1 MNQLLSIYDIISNGY
16 SVEYLDVLS
25 IIALLFGI
33 AVIINK
39 NPIASLMSLI
49 GLFASISVYL
59 ILTGL
64 TFIGFSYLIVYIGA
78 VCGAQALN
86 IAGLVKIPL
95 YKVHLILIKFFQRV
109 VLKDNYFYISSSSPI
124 FYSKLDKN
132 RVKYYLNDYK
142 FYSTLSHSDKK
153 DEEFLKWFVGFSD
166 GESNFTIVYQ
176 KDKKGNISG
185 ANFRFIIELHIDDL
199 NTLNYIKS
207 KLNIGNEVAVYG
219 NSCKFTVTHRK
230 EIQKLI
236 FIFDKYN
243 LNTSKYLDYL
253 DFKKGFLLYYGNNEI
268 DKRILIDQ
276 LLILKNGMNSNRI
289 DFNFPSEYKIV
300 ICRYWLLGFI
310 EAEGSFHLD
319 RSKFQPIFNLSLTKV
334 QLPVVEKIKEYLENN
349 LGFDKYSI
357 FKLKNSSAIA
367 IIESKR
373 KNNFKSEIKLKVSNT
388 NILTKYFIPFL
399 ENMTFVTKKSKD
411 FNDFKIISTAI
422 YNGAYRNEEIKSL
435 ILKLSYTMNNYRLS
449 SNSDSQ
455 KIYSLSKENL
465 DTIINA
471 KSTIIHLY
479 DGRQLDNSTGKE
491 LNRRWTNCVYEI
503 VKNSNGIKLA
513 STLNEAAEI
522 LNVEFRT
529 VRKHLDSLPLNGDFI
544 NIKGNKVRRVAV
556 FYS

>member
-1 MNQLLSIYDIISNGY
+1 M
-16 SVEYLDVLS
+16 V
-25 IIALLFGI
+25 
-33 AVIINK
+33 VI
-39 NPIASLMSLI
+39 
-49 GLFASISVYL
+49 
-59 ILTGL
+59 
-64 TFIGFSYLIVYIGA
+64 
-78 VCGAQALN
+78 
-86 IAGLVKIPL
+86 
-95 YKVHLILIKFFQRV
+95 
-109 VLKDNYFYISSSSPI
+109 KDNYFYISSSSPI

-153 DEEFLKWFVGFSD
+153 DEEFLIWFVGFSD
-166 GESNFTIVYQ
+166 GESNFTIVYL

-185 ANFRFIIELHIDDL
+185 ANFRFIIELHIEDL

-276 LLILKNGMNSNRI
+276 LLILKNGMNSKRI
-289 DFNFPSEYKIV
+289 DFNFPSEHKIV
-300 ICRYWLLGFI
+300 ICRYWLLGLI

-373 KNNFKSEIKLKVSNT
+373 KNNLKWEIKLKVSNT
-388 NILTKYFIPFL
+388 NILTKYF
-399 ENMTFVTKKSKD
+399 SK
-411 FNDFKIISTAI
+411 
-422 YNGAYRNEEIKSL
+422 
-435 ILKLSYTMNNYRLS
+435 
-449 SNSDSQ
+449 
-455 KIYSLSKENL
+455 
-465 DTIINA
+465 
-471 KSTIIHLY
+471 Y
-479 DGRQLDNSTGKE
+479 D
-491 LNRRWTNCVYEI
+491 I
-503 VKNSNGIKLA
+503 
-513 STLNEAAEI
+513 
-522 LNVEFRT
+522 
-529 VRKHLDSLPLNGDFI
+529 
-544 NIKGNKVRRVAV
+544 
-556 FYS
+556 FY